1 MNRFDFRI
9 YYHIIRIIKTIRRI
23 YYGGERS
30 SMARNAEPII
40 ISTVEFDYIGTDE
53 QFNTFLNGY
62 SIKTVICCGC
72 TEVARPQHSREK
84 RKENTHESMVILPF
98 VTR

>member
-1 MNRFDFRI
+1 
-9 YYHIIRIIKTIRRI
+9 
-23 YYGGERS
+23 
-30 SMARNAEPII
+30 MARNAEPII
-40 ISTVEFDYIGTDE
+40 ISTVEFDYVGTDE
-53 QFNTFLNGY
+53 QFNTFLKSVVKDYISENNLLPDEDFCLE
-62 SIKTVICCGC
+62 SC